1 MGLRVNTN
9 ITSMRAMKTLGD
21 TKGSMDRTMNRL
33 SSGSR
38 INNSADDAAGLAISE
53 NLKAQMRGLKQS
65 VRNAQDGV
73 SLLQIAEGGMNEIAN
88 ILVRLR
94 ELGIQ
99 SSSDTISDRE
109 REMVEIEYRQLVDEV
124 DRIAATTEFNGT
136 NLLTGSSKLLDIQV
150 NTKNSPDADRISF
163 DGSSTDVGT
172 VALGIDFA
180 TVADKYSA
188 QESLSMVDQAIQ
200 HVSALRANFGAMQAR
215 MNSSIENL
223 LQSTENT
230 AAANSRIR
238 DADVAEESTAL
249 AKHNIMMQS
258 GVAVLSQSN
267 SQGALAMQLL
277 KGS

>member
-1 MGLRVNTN
+1 
-9 ITSMRAMKTLGD
+9 MRAMKTLGD